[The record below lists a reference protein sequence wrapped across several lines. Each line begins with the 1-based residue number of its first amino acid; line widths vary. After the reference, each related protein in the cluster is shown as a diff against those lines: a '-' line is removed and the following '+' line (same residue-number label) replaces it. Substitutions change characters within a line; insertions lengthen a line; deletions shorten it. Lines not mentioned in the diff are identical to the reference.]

1 MAERVIMFERY
12 TEPARRA
19 LFFSRYEVSRLGG
32 DRITS
37 EHLLLGVLR
46 EMREATWKI
55 ASRARID
62 LSALQEEIRRRCARG
77 ETLPTSFEIPFGEDT
92 KRILYR
98 AAAEAD
104 ALGHRSISPDHLVLA
119 VLADAG
125 SDAAQILVDHG
136 IVVEDVRGQLADT
149 PDSVA

>member
-1 MAERVIMFERY
+1 MFERY

-46 EMREATWKI
+46 EVREVTWKI
-55 ASRARID
+55 AAQARID
-62 LSALQEEIRRRCARG
+62 LSTLQDDVRRRCAGG
-77 ETLPTSFEIPFGEDT
+77 ETLPSSFEIPFGEDT

-119 VLADAG
+119 MLTDG
-125 SDAAQILVDHG
+125 SNGAAHLLVEHG
-136 IVVEDVRGQLADT
+136 IVVEDVRRQLAET
-149 PDSVA
+149 PDSAA